1 MPVDVDAYYRKYAP
15 MVMRRCRSILKNEEA
30 AMDAMQEVFV
40 RLVRK
45 QEQLRDEAPSSLL
58 YTMATNI
65 SLNMIRSKRR
75 RPQETVDDEI
85 LLSIAGQED
94 PEETVLSSHF
104 TDRIMAEAEVGPDA
118 VSTRTIATYHYVDG
132 MTLEETAELTG
143 LSVSG
148 VRKRLRKLRAL
159 GLKRKEQ

>member
-1 MPVDVDAYYRKYAP
+1 MPVDVDAYYRRYAP
-15 MVMRRCRSILKNEEA
+15 MVMRRCRSVLKNEEA

-45 QEQLRDEAPSSLL
+45 QDELRDEAPSSLL

-65 SLNMIRSKRR
+65 CLNVLRSQGR
-75 RPQETVDDEI
+75 RPQETVDDEV
-85 LLSIAGQED
+85 LLSVAGSDD
-94 PEETVLSSHF
+94 PEETVLSRHF
-104 TDRIMAEAEVGPDA
+104 ADRLLKDAEVGPDA

-159 GLKRKEQ
+159 GLER

>member
-1 MPVDVDAYYRKYAP
+1 
-15 MVMRRCRSILKNEEA
+15 
-30 AMDAMQEVFV
+30 MDAMQEVFV

-45 QEQLRDEAPSSLL
+45 QKKLRDQAPSSLL

-65 SLNMIRSKRR
+65 SLNMIRSQRR
-75 RPQETVDDEI
+75 RPQEAMDDEI
-85 LLSIAGQED
+85 LLTIAGSENH
-94 PEETVLSSHF
+94 EEAVLSSHF
-104 TDRIMAEAEVGPDA
+104 ADRLLAEAEVGPES
-118 VSTRTIATYHYVDG
+118 VSTRTIAAYHYVDG

-159 GLKRKEQ
+159 GLQRKEQ

>member
-1 MPVDVDAYYRKYAP
+1 
-15 MVMRRCRSILKNEEA
+15 
-30 AMDAMQEVFV
+30 MDAMQEVFV

-45 QEQLRDEAPSSLL
+45 QDQLRDEAPSSLL

-65 SLNMIRSKRR
+65 SLNMIRSQKR
-75 RPQETVDDEI
+75 RPQETMDDEV
-85 LLSIAGQED
+85 LLTIAGAED
-94 PEETVLSSHF
+94 PEEAVLSRHF
-104 TDRIMAEAEVGPDA
+104 ADRIMAEAEVGPDA

-159 GLKRKEQ
+159 GLERKEQ

>member
-1 MPVDVDAYYRKYAP
+1 
-15 MVMRRCRSILKNEEA
+15 
-30 AMDAMQEVFV
+30 MDAMQEVFV

-45 QEQLRDEAPSSLL
+45 QDQLRDEAPSSLL

-65 SLNMIRSKRR
+65 SLNMIRSQKR
-75 RPQETVDDEI
+75 RPQETIDDKV
-85 LLSIAGQED
+85 LLTIAGTED
-94 PEETVLSSHF
+94 PEEAVLSRHF
-104 TDRIMAEAEVGPDA
+104 ADRILAEAEVSPDA

-159 GLKRKEQ
+159 GLERKEQ

>member
-1 MPVDVDAYYRKYAP
+1 
-15 MVMRRCRSILKNEEA
+15 
-30 AMDAMQEVFV
+30 MDAMQEVFV

-45 QEQLRDEAPSSLL
+45 QDRLRDEAPSSLL

-65 SLNMIRSKRR
+65 SLNMIRSQRR
-75 RPQETVDDEI
+75 RPQEIGDDE
-85 LLSIAGQED
+85 LLLAIAGSRD
-94 PEETVLSSHF
+94 HADAVLSAHLA
-104 TDRIMAEAEVGPDA
+104 DRIIQEAEVGPES
-118 VSTRTIATYHYVDG
+118 VSTRTIATYHFVDG

-148 VRKRLRKLRAL
+148 VRKRLRKLRAI

>member
-1 MPVDVDAYYRKYAP
+1 
-15 MVMRRCRSILKNEEA
+15 
-30 AMDAMQEVFV
+30 MDAMQEVFV

-45 QEQLRDEAPSSLL
+45 QNQLEDHAPSSLL
-58 YTMATNI
+58 YTMATNVC
-65 SLNMIRSKRR
+65 LNTIRAHSR

-85 LLSIAGQED
+85 LLTIAGNGD
-94 PEETVLSSHF
+94 PAESALSGHF
-104 TDRIMAEAEVGPDA
+104 IDRIFEEAEVSPEA

-148 VRKRLRKLRAL
+148 VRKRLRKLRRL
-159 GLKRKEQ
+159 GLERKEQ

>member
-1 MPVDVDAYYRKYAP
+1 
-15 MVMRRCRSILKNEEA
+15 
-30 AMDAMQEVFV
+30 MDAMQEVFV

-45 QEQLRDEAPSSLL
+45 QEQLSDEAPSSLL

-65 SLNMIRSKRR
+65 CLNMIRSQRR

-85 LLSIAGQED
+85 LLSIAGSAD
-94 PEETVLSSHF
+94 PEEAVLSRHF
-104 TDRIMAEAEVGPDA
+104 TDRLMAEAEVGPDA

-132 MTLEETAELTG
+132 MTLEETAALTG

-148 VRKRLRKLRAL
+148 VRKRLRRMRQAL
-159 GLKRKEQ
+159 EAQGITP

>member
-1 MPVDVDAYYRKYAP
+1 
-15 MVMRRCRSILKNEEA
+15 
-30 AMDAMQEVFV
+30 MDAMQEVFV

-45 QEQLRDEAPSSLL
+45 QDELRDEAPSSLL

-65 SLNMIRSKRR
+65 SLNMIRSQRR

-85 LLSIAGQED
+85 LLTIAGSED
-94 PEETVLSSHF
+94 PEEVVLSRHLA
-104 TDRIMAEAEVGPDA
+104 DRLMAEAEVGPDA

-148 VRKRLRKLRAL
+148 IRKRLRKLRAL
-159 GLKRKEQ
+159 GLERKEQ

>member
-1 MPVDVDAYYRKYAP
+1 
-15 MVMRRCRSILKNEEA
+15 
-30 AMDAMQEVFV
+30 MDAMQEVFV

-45 QEQLRDEAPSSLL
+45 QDQLRDEAPSSLL

-65 SLNMIRSKRR
+65 SLNMIRSRKR
-75 RPQETVDDEI
+75 RPQETMDDEV
-85 LLSIAGQED
+85 LLTIAGTED
-94 PEETVLSSHF
+94 PEEAVLSRHF
-104 TDRIMAEAEVGPDA
+104 ADRIMAEAEVGQDA

-159 GLKRKEQ
+159 GLERKEQ